1 MFCNK
6 CGAALKENARFCDKC
21 GAPVKQPGNA
31 GTNAGAVNVA
41 VGMPRAP
48 MSPQT
53 LSVRVGEIL
62 KDRRGLLWSEDS
74 PISVTDWNIR
84 QKSADKIALY
94 ISVDNLSGRAVSA
107 IYFSLKGYNFLKE
120 EKCDIDEAPF
130 LDLNLMPYSSML
142 LTSYELP
149 DDTVRNVEL
158 TITNVVFS
166 DETIWKNEKGIMLDE
181 VNTEGEQELIPADYN
196 PEVFRLMRDMYPAGS
211 ARMSAGM
218 LGYGKFPVDKKKY
231 WLCGCGAFST
241 DEKCA
246 KCGIDKDLVFRILT
260 NESFEENR
268 AAYNAELERAAEEQR
283 KAIEEQNRRLEQQR
297 MIEQQQLAEQQA
309 IYEQQRAMEEQRR
322 FEKRQQKEQQRLAEQ
337 QRIIAL
343 QREYMEQQQAKMQA
357 QTQQMYV
364 APAMSAEV
372 PAMETP
378 GAETTAAINKVEP
391 AGEFVFCA
399 NCGAKMSADDIFCP
413 ECGEHV

>member
-6 CGAALKENARFCDKC
+6 CGAVLKENARFCDKC
-21 GAPVKQPGNA
+21 GAPVKQPVG
-31 GTNAGAVNVA
+31 GVSVNVGSVNA
-41 VGMPRAP
+41 TSGMPQAP
-48 MSPQT
+48 MSPKDP
-53 LSVRVGEIL
+53 SVRVGEIL

-74 PISVTDWNIR
+74 PVSVTDWNIR
-84 QKSADKIALY
+84 QKSADKTALY
-94 ISVDNLSGRAVSA
+94 ISVDNLMGKPISA

-130 LDLNLMPYSSML
+130 LDLNLMPYASML

-149 DDTVRNVEL
+149 DDTIRNVEL
-158 TITNVVFS
+158 TVTNVVFS
-166 DETIWKNEKGIMLDE
+166 DDTIWKNEKSVMLDE
-181 VNTEGEQELIPADYN
+181 VNTQGEQELIPTEYN

-218 LGYGKFPVDKKKY
+218 LGYGKFPADKKKY
-231 WLCGCGAFST
+231 WLCGCGAFSIDT
-241 DEKCA
+241 KCS
-246 KCGIDKDLVFRILT
+246 KCGIDKELVFRILT

-283 KAIEEQNRRLEQQR
+283 KAVEEQNRRLEQQR

-357 QTQQMYV
+357 QAQQMYV
-364 APAMSAEV
+364 QPAMPTDAPAAEI
-372 PAMETP
+372 PT
-378 GAETTAAINKVEP
+378 ETT
-391 AGEFVFCA
+391 GEFVFCA
-399 NCGAKMSADDIFCP
+399 HCGAKMSSDDIFCP